1 MANLECIIHYELKD
15 KTYSDIKEVSDV
27 NWEKIKQ
34 AKEIRISKGGVNHH
48 KQQCDLV
55 PDVLDPELHG
65 IHNRPCYG
73 NFTMIISKEKKK

>member
-15 KTYSDIKEVSDV
+15 KIYSDIKEVSDV

-55 PDVLDPELHG
+55 QMFLIRSYMEFIIDPAMENL
-65 IHNRPCYG
+65 P
-73 NFTMIISKEKKK
+73 